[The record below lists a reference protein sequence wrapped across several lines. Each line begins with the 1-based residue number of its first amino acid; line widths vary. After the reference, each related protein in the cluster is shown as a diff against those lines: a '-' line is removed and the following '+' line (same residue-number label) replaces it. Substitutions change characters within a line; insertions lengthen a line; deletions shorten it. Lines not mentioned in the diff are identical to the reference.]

1 MLDRVKAAEKFLKSL
16 EDPTITMD
24 VMLDRVDVQILYVIH
39 NYAEL
44 ISKVKNKTDI
54 EEKDIIT
61 CAMIIGY
68 LLKSHLDRYDLE
80 QNFQKN
86 GMLDQ

>member
-1 MLDRVKAAEKFLKSL
+1 MLERVKAAENFLKSL
-16 EDPTITMD
+16 EDPTVTMD

-39 NYAEL
+39 NYADL

-80 QNFQKN
+80 QNFLKK
-86 GMLDQ
+86 GIVD

>member
-16 EDPTITMD
+16 EDPAVTMD

-44 ISKVKNKTDI
+44 ISKVKNKSDI

-68 LLKSHLDRYDLE
+68 LLKSHLDRYDLD
-80 QNFQKN
+80 QNFQRN
-86 GMLDQ
+86 GLFD

>member
-1 MLDRVKAAEKFLKSL
+1 MLDKIKAAEDFLKSL
-16 EDPTITMD
+16 EEPTVTMD
-24 VMLDRVDVQILYVIH
+24 IMLDRVDVQMLYVIH

-44 ISKVKNKTDI
+44 ISKVKHKTNI

-68 LLKSHLDRYDLE
+68 LLKSHLDRYELE
-80 QNFQKN
+80 QSVIENNFSE
-86 GMLDQ
+86 

>member
-1 MLDRVKAAEKFLKSL
+1 MLDRVKEAENFLKSL
-16 EDPTITMD
+16 ENPNVTMD

-39 NYAEL
+39 NYSEL

-68 LLKSHLDRYDLE
+68 LLKGHLDRFDLE

-86 GMLDQ
+86 SYLE

>member
-1 MLDRVKAAEKFLKSL
+1 MLDKIKAAEEFLKSL
-16 EDPTITMD
+16 EEPSVTMD
-24 VMLDRVDVQILYVIH
+24 MMLDRIDVHMLYVIH

-44 ISKVKNKTDI
+44 ISKVKNRTNI

-68 LLKSHLDRYDLE
+68 LLKTHLDRYELE
-80 QNFQKN
+80 QSMQTNN
-86 GMLDQ
+86 IN